1 MRPRDVPVVALIG
14 GVGSGKSA
22 LAQWLTH
29 RLRIALIDADAAGHR
44 ALSRTAVKEQVRRR
58 FGDDVFDADGNVR
71 RDRLAREVFG
81 AEVARREAKRDL
93 ENIVH
98 PVIREDLRQ
107 QIDAARQSAVDV
119 VLLDAAVLLEA
130 EWNPLCGAIVFLD
143 TPIEQRRARVQASRG
158 WSADELARREESQ
171 LPLAEKRSAADF
183 VVDNSGTL
191 DEAGEQ
197 LLGFLRERLIGAP

>member
-22 LAQWLTH
+22 LAHWLAH
-29 RLRIALIDADAAGHR
+29 RLRVALIDADAAGHR
-44 ALSRTAVKEQVRRR
+44 ALSRTEVKEFIRRR
-58 FGDDVFDADGNVR
+58 FGDDVMDAVGNVR

-81 AEVARREAKRDL
+81 AETGHRTAKRDL

-98 PVIREDLRQ
+98 PVIRGDLRQ
-107 QIDAARQSAVDV
+107 QIDEARQTAVDF

-130 EWNPLCGAIVFLD
+130 EWKPLCDAIVFLD
-143 TPIEQRRARVQASRG
+143 TPIEQRRARVHASRG

-171 LPLAEKRSAADF
+171 LPLAEKRAAADF

-191 DEAGEQ
+191 EEAGEQ
-197 LLGFLRERLIGAP
+197 LLRFLRERLIGAP

>member
-1 MRPRDVPVVALIG
+1 
-14 GVGSGKSA
+14 
-22 LAQWLTH
+22 
-29 RLRIALIDADAAGHR
+29 
-44 ALSRTAVKEQVRRR
+44 
-58 FGDDVFDADGNVR
+58 
-71 RDRLAREVFG
+71 
-81 AEVARREAKRDL
+81 L

-98 PVIREDLRQ
+98 PLIREDLRQ

>member
-1 MRPRDVPVVALIG
+1 VALIG

-44 ALSRTAVKEQVRRR
+44 ALLQPGVKEQIRRR
-58 FGDDVFDADGNVR
+58 FGDAVFDADGNVR
-71 RDRLAREVFG
+71 RDRLARKVFG
-81 AEVARREAKRDL
+81 TDAAHRSAKRDL
-93 ENIVH
+93 EDIVH
-98 PVIREDLRQ
+98 PVIRGDLRQ
-107 QIDAARQSAVDV
+107 QIDEARQSAVDI

-130 EWNPLCGAIVFLD
+130 EWNPLCDAIVFLD
-143 TPIEQRRARVQASRG
+143 TPVEQRRARVQASRG

-171 LPLAEKRSAADF
+171 LPLAEKRAAADF

-197 LLGFLRERLIGAP
+197 LLRFLRERLIGAP

>member
-29 RLRIALIDADAAGHR
+29 RLRVVLIDADAAGHR
-44 ALSRTAVKEQVRRR
+44 ALSRIEVKEQIRRR
-58 FGDDVFDADGNVR
+58 FGDDVFDTDGNVR
-71 RDRLAREVFG
+71 RDRLARVVFG
-81 AEVARREAKRDL
+81 TDAAHRSARHDL

-98 PVIREDLRQ
+98 PVIRGDLRQ
-107 QIDAARQSAVDV
+107 QIDEARQTAVDV
-119 VLLDAAVLLEA
+119 VLVDAAVLLEA
-130 EWNPLCGAIVFLD
+130 EWNPLCDAIVFLD

-158 WSADELARREESQ
+158 WSVDELAHREESQ
-171 LPLAEKRSAADF
+171 LPLAEKRAAADF

-191 DEAGEQ
+191 DDAGEQ
-197 LLGFLRERLIGAP
+197 LLRFLRERLIGAP